1 MKTARI
7 VKTVSKDTFF
17 TVVALTTTGLGLAE
31 LLVFAL
37 VLKLMI
43 PRPHGPFPHFF
54 SYASTL
60 LCVDFLI
67 SVFAVD
73 RLFKKLGSSR
83 SGDSVETRERAFGMS
98 KAFAADGEV
107 VEFVLERS
115 TFKSKLG
122 TLVLAFPCSLF
133 LIYGFPNDP
142 AWMLVG
148 YVFAAFIIVQVIRQV
163 FAWDG
168 CVVRVDER
176 GVFGFPSRFALRR
189 AQVPWSEIATCD
201 IVTRHNTFG
210 APCLIVPVFRDEFGG
225 KLISVDLQ
233 DAPMEYQE
241 RLVKDIKARL
251 PKARV
256 ELGED

>member
-1 MKTARI
+1 
-7 VKTVSKDTFF
+7 
-17 TVVALTTTGLGLAE
+17 
-31 LLVFAL
+31 
-37 VLKLMI
+37 MI
-43 PRPHGPFPHFF
+43 PPPHGPFSHFF

-60 LCVDFLI
+60 LLVNSCI
-67 SVFAVD
+67 SVLAVD
-73 RLFKKLGSSR
+73 RFFKKLGSSR
-83 SGDSVETRERAFGMS
+83 SGDSVETRERAFGTS
-98 KAFAADGEV
+98 EAFAADGEV

-115 TFKSKLG
+115 TFKSRLR

-148 YVFAAFIIVQVIRQV
+148 YVGAAFVIVQFIRRL

-189 AQVPWSEIATCD
+189 ALVPWSEIATCD
-201 IVTRHNTFG
+201 IVTRHDTFG
-210 APCLIVPVFRDEFGG
+210 APYLIVPVFRDEFGG

-251 PKARV
+251 PKARI